1 MQRLLEKSNRRY
13 IIVSIIMMVV
23 FIAYN
28 IGLNLIIRNHYYEMK
43 KDESLS
49 LSATY
54 ATATSTVTIANDI
67 ADELLQQRIVVA
79 LDVIAAYEN
88 VYSNDTLADLA
99 DLLLLDEIYVYDSF
113 ATIVY
118 SATLNYIGWQA
129 YPGHP
134 VYDFY
139 SSHFSRFIEEIR
151 KDTDSDNFY
160 KYGYIK
166 LPSGYFVQ
174 TGIAAE
180 RIYEFV
186 EAIQISS
193 ILTEFQKSGEFLG
206 LYYITND
213 YQIITSD
220 ATSISG
226 DYLDQEFKSM
236 LMQQREYEHVITI
249 DGVQVYENFVHVMSG
264 NRRLGV
270 LALRYSLQETNEII
284 LSVFLIA
291 AIPLGFIYL
300 LLSYFIIMKIK
311 NDRKL
316 LSLAYQDPVTGLNNR
331 TLLKELLPSVIIKNK
346 KNNQALVLI
355 NCRNFK
361 FINQSFG
368 FDVGD
373 SILSEIGNRLMQID
387 ISSEIFRFTSDRFVV
402 YIDDYKTKSNLI
414 EKLNKVNELF
424 SQPFML
430 AGANQYLDVQ
440 IGIVEI
446 EDVDKTIDEILKDA
460 SYAID
465 NIRHPSNNNYLFF
478 NELMNNKL
486 MREEKILQEIHKALE
501 NNDFDKL
508 FCHFQPIVD
517 VESNSIVS
525 FEALARMKSEQL
537 GMINPHEFIDIAE
550 RNQLITTLG
559 KHILLCVC
567 NFLTEI
573 KHEFKDIRVSINV
586 SVIELF
592 REDFVKGV
600 LKTLKNQNVDPSLI
614 TLEITESILFTDFEV
629 ANRKLRELQAYGI
642 KIALDDFGMGYSSF
656 NRLDGLNIDV
666 LKIDKYFID
675 KINGKASKE
684 VIVSDIISMAHKF
697 DLVVVAEGVDQN
709 EQLQYLQTNDCD
721 LIQGYLFSK
730 PIQMNDA
737 ILLLRTWDKIKNHR
751 NSKNNDA

>member
-1 MQRLLEKSNRRY
+1 MQRLQNKSNRQY
-13 IIVSIIMMVV
+13 VLVSIIMMVV
-23 FIAYN
+23 FIVYN
-28 IGLNLIIRNHYYEMK
+28 IGLNVIIRNHYYDLK

-54 ATATSTVTIANDI
+54 ATATSIITIANDI
-67 ADELLQQRIVVA
+67 ADELLEERIVVA

-88 VYSNDTLADLA
+88 VYSDDTLADLA
-99 DLLLLDEIYVYDSF
+99 DLLLLDEIYVYDSS

-139 SSHFSRFIEEIR
+139 RSHFSRYIEEIR

-180 RIYEFV
+180 RIYDFV

-193 ILTEFQKSGEFLG
+193 ILTQFQKSGEFLG

-220 ATSISG
+220 QTSVNG
-226 DYLDQEFKSM
+226 DYLDQEFKSK
-236 LMQQREYEHVITI
+236 LMQQRDFEHIVTI
-249 DGVQVYENFVHVMSG
+249 DGEQVYENFVHVMSG

-270 LALRYSLQETNEII
+270 LALRYSLQETNDII
-284 LSVFLIA
+284 LSVFLVA

-300 LLSYFIIMKIK
+300 ILSYFIFTKIK

-331 TLLKELLPSVIIKNK
+331 TLLKEMLPKVIVKNK
-346 KNNQALVLI
+346 NRNQALILI

-373 SILSEIGNRLMQID
+373 SILSEIGNRLRQVN
-387 ISSEIFRFTSDRFVV
+387 ISSEIFRFTSDRFVI
-402 YIDDYKTKSNLI
+402 YITDYESKTNLI
-414 EKLNKVNELF
+414 EKLSKVNELF

-446 EDVDKTIDEILKDA
+446 EDADKTIDEILKDA

-465 NIRHPSNNNYLFF
+465 NIKHPSNINYLFF
-478 NELMNNKL
+478 NDLMNDRLN
-486 MREEKILQEIHKALE
+486 REEKILKEIHRALE

-525 FEALARMKSEQL
+525 FEALARMKSDQL
-537 GMINPHEFIDIAE
+537 GMINPQEFIDIAE
-550 RNQLITTLG
+550 RNQLIAKLG
-559 KHILLCVC
+559 KHVLFCVC

-573 KHEFKDIRVSINV
+573 KDEFKDIRVSINV

-592 REDFVKGV
+592 REDFVKGF
-600 LKTLKNQNVDPSLI
+600 LKTLQSQNIDPTLI
-614 TLEITESILFTDFEV
+614 TLEITESILFTDFEI

-642 KIALDDFGMGYSSF
+642 KVALDDFGMGYSSF
-656 NRLDGLNIDV
+656 NRLDGLNIDI

-675 KINGKASKE
+675 KINKKSSQE
-684 VIVSDIISMAHKF
+684 IIVSDIISMAHKF
-697 DLVVVAEGVDQN
+697 DLVVVAEGVDQK
-709 EQLQYLQTNDCD
+709 EQFQYLQTNDCD
-721 LIQGYLFSK
+721 LIQGFLFSK
-730 PIQMNDA
+730 PIHMRDA
-737 ILLLRTWDKIKNHR
+737 LLLLRNWEKIKKHQSSNQQ
-751 NSKNNDA
+751 